1 MNVFVKYRILLV
13 IENSRSYTG
22 IGTFVYEYLGYEQD
36 RDPDSRSKHKLH
48 SPDFPAHPYHP
59 ETALIRLIDKWML
72 WG

>member
-36 RDPDSRSKHKLH
+36 RDPDSRFKHNSTPRIFQHTHITQKL
-48 SPDFPAHPYHP
+48 P
-59 ETALIRLIDKWML
+59 
-72 WG
+72 